1 MQVINITNKRQAG
14 YYPYQGIL
22 DQLCNAMSFARRKS
36 FSLKEYSKFIEDEVK
51 FIDEKKLISISIRF
65 IKLKNPVVI
74 EAIKGHTFD
83 NIAVLSVMD
92 DITSIDHYYAVRD
105 DLEVAFVQT
114 VAPNKIDEFT
124 NNLNE
129 DKTAFSHFRSYLIA
143 AADAFK

>member
-22 DQLCNAMSFARRKS
+22 DQLCNAMLFARRKS

-51 FIDEKKLISISIRF
+51 FIDEKKLISIRF

-92 DITSIDHYYAVRD
+92 DVTPIDHYYAVRD
-105 DLEVAFVQT
+105 DLEVAFIQT

-143 AADAFK
+143 AADAFKS